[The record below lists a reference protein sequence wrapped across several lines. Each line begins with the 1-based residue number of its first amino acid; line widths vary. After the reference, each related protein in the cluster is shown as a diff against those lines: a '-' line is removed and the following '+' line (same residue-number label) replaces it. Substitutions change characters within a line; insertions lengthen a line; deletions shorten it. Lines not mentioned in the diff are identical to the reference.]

1 MPDIRRERKEA
12 AESLPEKKKKI
23 LRTKKYYIFFLRIT
37 PWFLCP
43 FCSVVSVLQ
52 NVLSLSLETNVQRLT
67 IGSYSLCI
75 LMQKYACEVLD
86 S

>member
-12 AESLPEKKKKI
+12 AESLTEKKKI
-23 LRTKKYYIFFLRIT
+23 LRTKKYYIFSLRIT
-37 PWFLCP
+37 SWF
-43 FCSVVSVLQ
+43 FVSVLFGCFCLQ

>member
-12 AESLPEKKKKI
+12 AESLTEKKKDIKNKKI
-23 LRTKKYYIFFLRIT
+23 LYFLFT
-37 PWFLCP
+37 YHFL
-43 FCSVVSVLQ
+43 VVSVLQ

>member
-12 AESLPEKKKKI
+12 AEFSLYVS
-23 LRTKKYYIFFLRIT
+23 LLG
-37 PWFLCP
+37 FLCP

>member
-12 AESLPEKKKKI
+12 AESLTEKKKI
-23 LRTKKYYIFFLRIT
+23 LRTKKYYIFFLGIT
-37 PWFLCP
+37 SWFLCP

-52 NVLSLSLETNVQRLT
+52 NVLSLFLETNVQRLT

>member
-12 AESLPEKKKKI
+12 AESLTEKKKI
-23 LRTKKYYIFFLRIT
+23 LRTKKYYIFFLGIT
-37 PWFLCP
+37 SWFLCS

>member
-12 AESLPEKKKKI
+12 AESLTAKKKI
-23 LRTKKYYIFFLRIT
+23 LRTKKYYIFSLRIT
-37 PWFLCP
+37 SWFLCQ